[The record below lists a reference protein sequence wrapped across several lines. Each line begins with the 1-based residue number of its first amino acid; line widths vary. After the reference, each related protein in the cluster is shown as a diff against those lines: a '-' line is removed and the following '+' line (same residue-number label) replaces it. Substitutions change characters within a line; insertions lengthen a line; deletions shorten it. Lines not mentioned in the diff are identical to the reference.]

1 MGWLRFPSP
10 APFLGNFVPNIE
22 AHSQGIIRNPLG
34 CDATLA
40 MLGRATPTGFSDERQ
55 MLKVLDESMR
65 EEVVDAM
72 TLKRLEAARM
82 FGDPS

>member
-1 MGWLRFPSP
+1 
-10 APFLGNFVPNIE
+10 
-22 AHSQGIIRNPLG
+22 
-34 CDATLA
+34 

-65 EEVVDAM
+65 EEVVAAM

>member
-1 MGWLRFPSP
+1 MSWLRFPSP

-22 AHSQGIIRNPLG
+22 APSQGIIRNPLG

>member
-1 MGWLRFPSP
+1 MSWLRFPSP
-10 APFLGNFVPNIE
+10 ASFLGYFVPNIE